1 LRRFQRSPEKSVER
15 LAAGIFEHQHGSIAV
30 AH

>member
-1 LRRFQRSPEKSVER
+1 LPSFQRSPEKSVER
-15 LAAGIFEHQHGSIAV
+15 LAAEIFEHQHGSIAV

>member
-1 LRRFQRSPEKSVER
+1 LRRFHWSPEKSVER

-30 AH
+30 AQ